1 MKQLVFD
8 KLQRGWLIWLL
19 FSVVF
24 LTVGLMSSMAA
35 GIPDF
40 QNVWLMLVIVFLWSN
55 LTATE
60 LARGYG
66 QVALALPFTTRQIGQ
81 VLWFVAVGMPMILLA
96 FSSGLGIL
104 ILAAHSGFQ
113 SGMVLAW
120 LQIVLLGGLLCG
132 SFFWIS
138 SGAPLNPSKKWQR
151 SQTYGTVFWLGLIG
165 GGYFLYK
172 CAWGYEIKYLIICLF
187 GLIFTILG
195 LLRAEGMVVDYSE
208 YRRGALPGAKTRG
221 SDKLETGFGGIRL
234 LIIRSLVRL
243 TCVAIV
249 ISGGFAGLSLFSTHS
264 RNSSSFSEG
273 IPMSQIWFFCFV
285 IGEVMNL
292 LRHLKFLRT
301 LPLTSKQ
308 LAGAILA
315 FTLLP
320 LLISSGINTGI
331 ICLVQ
336 GLPAGLSLFKTYL
349 LGVAPGSV
357 VVTAA
362 IWHEEKRWGRIV
374 LMVTVFLISAIAP
387 IYQMTTGVWNA
398 GGKDLPGYFVIG
410 YPLVFVILAWF
421 AISHLLEANDTTY
434 RIRPHEVKGFNQM
447 EWS

>member
-1 MKQLVFD
+1 MKQLIFD
-8 KLQRGWLIWLL
+8 KLQRGWLIWSL

-24 LTVGLMSSMAA
+24 LTVGLMSSMAV

-40 QNVWLMLVIVFLWSN
+40 QNVWLMLAIIFLWSN

-66 QVALALPFTTRQIGQ
+66 RVALALPFTTRQIGQ
-81 VLWFVAVGMPMILLA
+81 VLWFVAVAMPLILLA

-104 ILAAHSGFQ
+104 IMAAHSGFQ
-113 SGMVLAW
+113 SGMGLAW
-120 LQIVLLGGLLCG
+120 LQMVLMGGLLCG

-138 SGAPLNPSKKWQR
+138 SGAPLNPSEKWQR
-151 SQTYGTVFWLGLIG
+151 RFTSQTYSPVFWLGLAG

-172 CAWGYEIKYLIICLF
+172 CTWGHEIKYLIICLV
-187 GLIFTILG
+187 GVIFTILG
-195 LLRAEGMVVDYSE
+195 LLRAERMVVDYSE
-208 YRRGALPGAKTRG
+208 YRRGALAGAKTSG
-221 SDKLETGFGGIRL
+221 TDKLESGFGGIRL
-234 LIIRSLVRL
+234 LIVRSLVRL

-249 ISGGFAGLSLFSTHS
+249 ISGGFAGLSLFSTHH

-362 IWHEEKRWGRIV
+362 IWHEEKRLGRIV
-374 LMVTVFLISAIAP
+374 LTATVFLISVIAP
-387 IYQMTTGVWNA
+387 VYQMTTGIWNA

-410 YPLVFVILAWF
+410 YPLVFVVLAFF
-421 AISHLLEANDTTY
+421 AISHLLETNDMTY
-434 RIRPHEVKGFNQM
+434 RIHPREVKAFN
-447 EWS
+447 